1 MSRSSAGSHAITI
14 SIVTV
19 LIWSGSYIFAKFGL
33 YEIPP
38 ITFALLRFAIA
49 FPAIALLLVLRGS
62 HFNLYIVKK
71 HFLLLSTLAL
81 TGVTLNF
88 VLQFYSLKF
97 ITATAA
103 AVIINTSVVFIAV
116 LSMLF
121 LGENMSWRKNV
132 GMFLAF
138 VGIYLVMSK
147 DSWNIFSLGV
157 SELIGYFLMIAAS
170 ACWAAYS
177 VLGKRIVKKYSPMLV
192 TTIVFGLGTAY
203 LVPFSIMEYP
213 WPSLLE
219 ISPLGWSSVLY
230 LAIPCSTVA
239 YVLWYES
246 LKWLEATKVAVFLY
260 MIPVFTL
267 VFSHIF
273 LGESLLY
280 STILGIGFVIAGVH
294 LTQIG

>member
-1 MSRSSAGSHAITI
+1 
-14 SIVTV
+14 
-19 LIWSGSYIFAKFGL
+19 
-33 YEIPP
+33 
-38 ITFALLRFAIA
+38 
-49 FPAIALLLVLRGS
+49 
-62 HFNLYIVKK
+62 
-71 HFLLLSTLAL
+71 
-81 TGVTLNF
+81 
-88 VLQFYSLKF
+88 
-97 ITATAA
+97 
-103 AVIINTSVVFIAV
+103 
-116 LSMLF
+116 
-121 LGENMSWRKNV
+121 
-132 GMFLAF
+132 
-138 VGIYLVMSK
+138 MSK